1 MKTILSK
8 YKEFLKSNNKLNFK
22 SYNDLHNWS
31 INEISDFW
39 ESIVKFFKIEFDKPP
54 TIIYKFNKHFI
65 KTLWFVNSKISYSK
79 NIFKNHKLKTP
90 AIKYQDENG
99 KYLEISWESLK
110 MKTLEFQKILVKNNV
125 KLGDRVVGYC
135 SNTPEVVAAFLAV
148 NSLGAIWSSCSPDFG
163 YDSVYDRFNQIQPKF
178 LFYHSEYMY
187 NGRIFSLD
195 SKVKKLKNSIKSIS
209 SILDLNTKSTFTN
222 NLKKINLNFIS
233 VDFDHPIWILFSS
246 GTTGKPKAITH
257 RTGGMILEHYKA
269 LSIHQNVSNSDT
281 YFWYSTTGWMMW
293 NYSLSSLLIG
303 SSLCIYNGSPIYPDN
318 GVLWRFAKK
327 AKINHF
333 GHGAVFFQNLLSNL
347 PKELVSYDL
356 SNIITIGSTGSP
368 LFKETNIGL
377 NKLFPDAH
385 IVSLSGGTD
394 VCTAFIGG
402 NLDLDVIPGEI
413 QCKMLGAS
421 VEVWNDNAK
430 EIKNKMGELVLTKPL
445 ISMPVFFW
453 NDINDEKYKKSYFS
467 KFNKI
472 WNHGDWVTETLNG
485 GIIVHGRSDSTL
497 NRFGVRIGTS
507 EIYSAI
513 KDLYYVEDSLIIHVD
528 DSNENKLI
536 LFVKSSSKI
545 NYDELKFVIR
555 LKCSPRHVPDLIFQT
570 PDIPYTISGKKV
582 EVPIKKILMG
592 KNQNDI
598 VSKDSLRNPK
608 SLDWF
613 VEFYENFSKSLP

>member
-54 TIIYKFNKHFI
+54 TIIYKFNKDFI

-110 MKTLEFQKILVKNNV
+110 MKTLEFQEILVKNNV

-187 NGRIFSLD
+187 NGKIFSLD
-195 SKVKKLKNSIKSIS
+195 SKVKKLKSSIKSIS

-303 SSLCIYNGSPIYPDN
+303 STLCIYNGSPIYPDN
-318 GVLWRFAKK
+318 GVLWRFARK

-347 PKELVSYDL
+347 PKELVSHDL
-356 SNIITIGSTGSP
+356 SNLITIGSTGSP

-528 DSNENKLI
+528 DTNENKLI

-545 NYDELKFVIR
+545 NYDELKSVIR

-592 KNQNDI
+592 KNQNDV

>member
-110 MKTLEFQKILVKNNV
+110 MKTFEFQEILVKNNV